1 MLKAPIPLNEEERI
15 AELRALRILD
25 TPPEERFDR
34 LVQLAAHLFGVP
46 IAYIAMVDS
55 DRQWFKSKCGLTD
68 DQTGR
73 DISFCG
79 HAILNKEPLVINDAT
94 KDERFAD
101 NPLVVG
107 EPHVRLYVGCPLRGP
122 NGHNVGTICIVD
134 NKPREIN
141 DSDIETLKRLGAMAE
156 RELDLLDLVGT
167 QQRLIKAQRLAL
179 TAQERLAG
187 ELAEA
192 EAYVRS
198 LLPQLLRSGPVQ
210 TDYELIASSELG
222 GDLFGY
228 HWIGGVEEGC
238 LAMYLLDVCGH
249 GVGASLLSVSVAN
262 TLLKQTLVGVDFRDP
277 AAVLAGLNVTYPM
290 EENRGRFITAWY
302 GVYDPRNRTLRHASA
317 GHPPVIA
324 MGLSD
329 NPKTLGHSGLILGVD
344 PKTQYENEEQTMP
357 PGARLWVYSDGA
369 IEARSPQREEFGIEG
384 LACIMAEANDVP
396 DRVAY
401 VIRKIRE
408 FSGQQDFEDDLS
420 LLAVTFV

>member
-187 ELAEA
+187 ELAARMFRKAPDTLTPQEIGDA
-192 EAYVRS
+192 LGELTNMIS
-198 LLPQLLRSGPVQ
+198 GNLKPLLPGWGRISLPSTAPGTGRGLLPPESR
-210 TDYELIASSELG
+210 EI
-222 GDLFGY
+222 
-228 HWIGGVEEGC
+228 
-238 LAMYLLDVCGH
+238 
-249 GVGASLLSVSVAN
+249 
-262 TLLKQTLVGVDFRDP
+262 
-277 AAVLAGLNVTYPM
+277 
-290 EENRGRFITAWY
+290 
-302 GVYDPRNRTLRHASA
+302 LR
-317 GHPPVIA
+317 I
-324 MGLSD
+324 
-329 NPKTLGHSGLILGVD
+329 
-344 PKTQYENEEQTMP
+344 
-357 PGARLWVYSDGA
+357 GARCLG
-369 IEARSPQREEFGIEG
+369 
-384 LACIMAEANDVP
+384 
-396 DRVAY
+396 
-401 VIRKIRE
+401 
-408 FSGQQDFEDDLS
+408 EDMVVVFHSSTDHN
-420 LLAVTFV
+420 